1 MKLYGF
7 WRSLAS
13 FRVRI
18 ALNLKGIAF
27 DEVSVNLMQGEQ
39 RGEAY
44 RQINSQAM
52 LPALETGDGAAL
64 FQSLAILEYLDETCP
79 TPALLPKAPRD
90 RARVRGLALIAACEA
105 HPLVVPRVREYLE
118 KDLQLAEPVRAQ
130 WLRHWMDSASTALE
144 ARLASDPETGRFCH
158 GDVPG
163 IADICAVA
171 HVAGAGLFGC
181 DMTPYPTL
189 QRIVGECLTLDA
201 FASAHPLRQP
211 GAPATAPPAS
221 SAPAAGGRP

>member
-1 MKLYGF
+1 MRLYGF

-18 ALNLKGIAF
+18 ALNLKGVAF
-27 DEVSVNLMQGEQ
+27 DEVSIDLMHGEQ
-39 RGEAY
+39 RGDAY
-44 RQINSQAM
+44 RRVNPQAV
-52 LPALETGDGAAL
+52 LPALDTGEGEAL

-79 TPALLPKAPRD
+79 GAPLLPADARG

-118 KDLQLAEPVRAQ
+118 HELHLDEPTRAT
-130 WLRHWMDSASTALE
+130 WLRHWMDSSSAALE
-144 ARLASDPETGRFCH
+144 ARLAGDAETGRFCH
-158 GDVPG
+158 GEAPG

-181 DMTPYPTL
+181 DMSPYPTL
-189 QRIVGECLTLDA
+189 RRVVAACLELDA
-201 FASAHPLRQP
+201 FARAHPLRQP
-211 GAPATAPPAS
+211 GAPAP
-221 SAPAAGGRP
+221 AGGGAR

>member
-7 WRSLAS
+7 WRSLAT

-44 RQINSQAM
+44 RQVNSQAM
-52 LPALETGDGAAL
+52 LPALDMGDGPAL
-64 FQSLAILEYLDETCP
+64 FQSLAILEYLDETHP
-79 TPALLPKAPRD
+79 TPALLPTAPRD

-118 KDLQLAEPVRAQ
+118 KDLHLSEAVRAE
-130 WLRHWMDSASTALE
+130 WLRHWMDSASAALE
-144 ARLASDPETGRFCH
+144 VRLASDPETGRFCH
-158 GDVPG
+158 GDAPG

-171 HVAGAGLFGC
+171 HVAGSGLFGC
-181 DMTPYPTL
+181 DLTPYPTL
-189 QRIVGECLTLDA
+189 RRVVAECMTIEA

-211 GAPATAPPAS
+211 GAPA
-221 SAPAAGGRP
+221 PAAGGRS